1 MSIVF
6 DEVSVGPSGK
16 VEAGLAAPQARSERG
31 RASPEEIVTIGRQIW
46 RRVQDSGVA
55 PGDDAGNDKL
65 LESMQNEFRDFNAS
79 FPLVLRWAVQLR
91 KFSASALDKYLRL
104 HATADLST
112 REGFLR
118 LQAEYLVVLY
128 REDNSRRHDEKAVQ
142 AYRAALVKQLLD
154 EDEAFLA
161 LQKEAEAEAAAAA
174 AATDAERRQCLHQL
188 VVNIRA
194 QKLKKEADP

>member
-6 DEVSVGPSGK
+6 DEVAVSPSGK
-16 VEAGLAAPQARSERG
+16 VAAAKPVAAQERG
-31 RASPEEIVTIGRQIW
+31 RATPEEIVAIGRQIW

-55 PGDDAGNDKL
+55 PDDDVGTDKL
-65 LESMQNEFRDFNAS
+65 LELLQNEFRDFNAS

-91 KFSASALDKYLRL
+91 KFSATALDKYLRL

-118 LQAEYLVVLY
+118 LQAEYLVALY

-142 AYRAALVKQLLD
+142 AYRAALVKQLLE

-161 LQKEAEAEAAAAA
+161 LQKEAEAEAAALA

-194 QKLKKEADP
+194 QKLKKEAGL

>member
-1 MSIVF
+1 MSYVF
-6 DEVSVGPSGK
+6 EEVRG
-16 VEAGLAAPQARSERG
+16 APPAG
-31 RASPEEIVTIGRQIW
+31 RASAGRATPEEIVAIGRQIW

-55 PGDDAGNDKL
+55 PSDDAGTDKL
-65 LESMQNEFRDFNAS
+65 LDSLQNEFRDFNAS

-91 KFSASALDKYLRL
+91 KFSATALDKYLRL

-118 LQAEYLVVLY
+118 LQAEYLVALY
-128 REDNSRRHDEKAVQ
+128 REDNQSSGRHDEKAVQ
-142 AYRAALVKQLLD
+142 AYRAALVKQLLE
-154 EDEAFLA
+154 EDEAFIA
-161 LQKEAEAEAAAAA
+161 LQKEAEAEAAAQA

-194 QKLKKEADP
+194 QKLKNEAEKK